1 MPSSSNSASSVELN
15 PALEPVNWLLGT
27 WESDEP
33 GQGGF
38 HSIKPFSYTEKL
50 HFSHMGQPAMHFMFN
65 ASPEDSSKPSH
76 RECGFIRMQPKTNR
90 VAFIIAQDSGLV
102 EIEEGE
108 LTGKQLTL
116 KTHKL
121 ERISFAK
128 EPHVQQICRVFQL
141 RPDGKLAQTVSMTLD
156 KKEPTQYLNIT
167 YVKTS

>member
-1 MPSSSNSASSVELN
+1 MLIASVELN

-50 HFSHMGQPAMHFMFN
+50 HFSHMGQPAMYFMFS

-108 LTGKQLTL
+108 LTGNQLNLQTQ
-116 KTHKL
+116 KL
-121 ERISFAK
+121 ERISFASK
-128 EPHVQQICRVFQL
+128 PHVQQMCRVIQL
-141 RPDGKLAQTVSMTLD
+141 RPDGKLEQTVSMATD
-156 KKEPTQYLNIT
+156 KQPLTQHLHIIT
-167 YVKTS
+167 CRQLS